1 MTASSDLFHHGQ
13 RRPSASVNFLAVHDG
28 FTLRDVVS
36 YGDKH
41 NQANGEDNRDGRDGE
56 LSANFGVEGETGDAS
71 INLQRR
77 RVQRAMLASLL
88 LAQGTPMLCAGDEI
102 GKTQQGNN
110 NAYCQD
116 NAVGWLD
123 WPSADKA
130 LKDFVSALLGLRR
143 AEPALRSNHWS
154 TSSVRIWR
162 TPTGQE
168 MQVQDW
174 HDTIN
179 SAFSC
184 EVLGPDD
191 PMQGAARDG
200 VLLVFNP
207 HSCPTAFSFIGHWQV
222 VLDSSAEL
230 SPRLPVRIGL
240 LVPAHAVLVLRRSD
254 I

>member
-1 MTASSDLFHHGQ
+1 M
-13 RRPSASVNFLAVHDG
+13 
-28 FTLRDVVS
+28 S
-36 YGDKH
+36 YSHKH

-71 INLQRR
+71 INLRRR

-123 WPSADKA
+123 WQHADDA
-130 LKDFVSALLGLRR
+130 LRDFVSELLALRR
-143 AEPALRSNHWS
+143 AETALRSNHWS
-154 TSSVRIWR
+154 IASAGRPGAAVRIWR

-184 EVLGPDD
+184 ELACPDE
-191 PMQGAARDG
+191 PQQGAVPQG

-207 HSCPTAFSFIGHWQV
+207 QSSPTAFAFCGHWQLA
-222 VLDSSAEL
+222 LDSSGEL
-230 SPRLPVRIGL
+230 SPGLPHLSCL
-240 LVPAHAVLVLRRSD
+240 LVPAHALLVLRRRA